1 MSISRGP
8 FLLLAVGALAGLF
21 ADVVENVGVVD
32 AFHVASSAPPGRS
45 SNRCFFVPTSTS
57 TSTHRRR
64 GEAFVPRSI
73 FDDVFNPTS
82 SSSSSSSSSASTA
95 EEETTTTD
103 DAEESD
109 DAVVQEA
116 ANEAA
121 SEIEAAAGDD
131 DDEVETEVAD
141 VVEPAAAA
149 AVETADVEE
158 EGGDAA
164 GPKRSKKRDRHTMF
178 IGNLPFGAFVPEL
191 FILLRTRDWK
201 RSIDV

>member
-8 FLLLAVGALAGLF
+8 LLLLAVGSLAGLF
-21 ADVVENVGVVD
+21 AANVGVVD
-32 AFHVASSAPPGRS
+32 AFHVTSSSAPPGRS

-57 TSTHRRR
+57 THRRR
-64 GEAFVPRSI
+64 GEAFVPRGI
-73 FDDVFNPTS
+73 FDDVFNPT
-82 SSSSSSSSSASTA
+82 SSSSSSSASTA

-149 AVETADVEE
+149 AVETAGVEE

-178 IGNLPFGAFVPEL
+178 IGNLPFGAFAPEL
-191 FILLRTRDWK
+191 FVLLRNRDWK
-201 RSIDV
+201 RSIDVYIYV